1 MNRSVERS
9 VLVLGASGFFGGWI
23 CRELEAN
30 GFQVIRATRSEG
42 GDLLDPEGLRRLI
55 GAERPDAIVNA
66 AGMTSPA
73 RALADP
79 AGCFEVNTGG
89 VFNLLETIRL
99 DSPDSHLVALSSAAI
114 YSGEPPFDESSDTAG
129 GTPYAASKLAM
140 EILCGQYA
148 REPELPVTALRC
160 FNLTGPGEPASQATS
175 EFTRAAI
182 EAGPDGRAEVRFVE
196 PSTARD
202 FTYIRDAARA
212 VRLVIEREA
221 GGIFNLCSGEA
232 TSLTGLARIIGSLAG
247 VELTLRGSGS
257 GRPASGLLSI
267 RGEGSKLR
275 EATGWEPRIPLETSL
290 GDLLSSLREAG

>member
-1 MNRSVERS
+1 MNRSAKRS

-23 CRELEAN
+23 CRALEAS
-30 GFQVIRATRSEG
+30 GFQVMPASRSEG
-42 GDLLDPEGLRRLI
+42 GDLLDPKDLRRLI

-79 AGCFEVNTGG
+79 AGCFAVNTGG
-89 VFNLLETIRL
+89 VLNLLEAARL
-99 DSPDSHLVALSSAAI
+99 ESPDSHLVALSSAAV
-114 YSGEPPFDESSDTAG
+114 YKGEPPFDEKSATAA

-148 REPELPVTALRC
+148 RGPELPVTTLRC

-182 EAGPDGRAEVRFVE
+182 EVGPGGRAEVQVGE

-202 FTYIRDAARA
+202 FTDVRDAARA

-232 TSLTGLARIIGSLAG
+232 ISLTGLATMIGGLAG
-247 VELTLRGSGS
+247 VEVNLRGSGS

-267 RGEGSKLR
+267 YGEGSKLR
-275 EATGWEPRIPLETSL
+275 EATGWEPRIPLEASL
-290 GDLLSSLREAG
+290 GDLLASLRKSG